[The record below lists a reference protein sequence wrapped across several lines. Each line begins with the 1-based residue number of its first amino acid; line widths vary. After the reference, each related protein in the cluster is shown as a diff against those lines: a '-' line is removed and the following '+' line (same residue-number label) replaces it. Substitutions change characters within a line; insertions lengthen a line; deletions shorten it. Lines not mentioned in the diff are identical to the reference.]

1 MTARLDSLQHTVA
14 IFSAVLFTTGLVVF
28 SSVIAPLA

>member
-14 IFSAVLFTTGLVVF
+14 LFGAVLLTASLVVF
-28 SSVIAPLA
+28 SGVIAPLA

>member
-1 MTARLDSLQHTVA
+1 MTARLDSLQHSAAV
-14 IFSAVLFTTGLVVF
+14 FSAVLLTASLVLF